1 MFILLAAAVAMH
13 LGQTT
18 AQAAPTPPSAP
29 ADPVAQLVD
38 PGSKIQCRKSEVTG
52 SRARF
57 IKECRTVAEWRRLDR
72 AASEFAK
79 RMQEGTGM
87 TQCDAAPSRGC

>member
-1 MFILLAAAVAMH
+1 MFILLAAAVALH
-13 LGQTT
+13 LGQS
-18 AQAAPTPPSAP
+18 TPPAALTPP
-29 ADPVAQLVD
+29 ASPANPVTQVVD

-52 SRARF
+52 SRASVV
-57 IKECRTVAEWRRLDR
+57 KECRTVAEWRKLDR

-79 RMQEGTGM
+79 RMQEGTGT

>member
-1 MFILLAAAVAMH
+1 MFILLAAAIAMH
-13 LGQTT
+13 LGQT
-18 AQAAPTPPSAP
+18 AAPVAPVQPATP
-29 ADPVAQLVD
+29 ADPVAQIVD

-57 IKECRTVAEWRRLDR
+57 VKECRTVAEWRKLDR

-79 RMQEGTGM
+79 RMQEGTGN
-87 TQCDAAPSRGC
+87 TQCDTAPSRGC